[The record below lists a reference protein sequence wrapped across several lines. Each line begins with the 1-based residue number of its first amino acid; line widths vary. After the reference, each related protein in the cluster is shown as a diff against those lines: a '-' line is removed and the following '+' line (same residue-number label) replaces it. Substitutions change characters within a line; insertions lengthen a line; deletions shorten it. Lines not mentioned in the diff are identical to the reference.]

1 MNRRGIEKITIPEFG
16 GRWTK
21 RPAADGDCCDKHRK
35 AKRSDDKKRLIA
47 EARRAK
53 RWSVDD

>member
-1 MNRRGIEKITIPEFG
+1 MNRRGIEKITIPEVG
-16 GRWTK
+16 GRWVK

-35 AKRSDDKKRLIA
+35 MKRADDRKRMIA

-53 RWSVDD
+53 WSEPD